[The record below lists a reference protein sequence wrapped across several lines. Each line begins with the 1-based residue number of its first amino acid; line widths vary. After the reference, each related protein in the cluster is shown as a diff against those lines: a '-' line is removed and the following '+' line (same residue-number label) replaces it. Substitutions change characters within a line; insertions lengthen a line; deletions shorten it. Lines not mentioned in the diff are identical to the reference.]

1 MKKGSKKINSKKL
14 IIIFLCLAVFFAVLA
29 VILHETTKITNE
41 SYENCALGDVNGDG
55 YINSMDALL
64 VIESTADNQLLFDN
78 QKKHADVNCDG
89 RIDSSDS
96 LILLEYAV
104 GEIKTLP
111 YKNST
116 DKNIEF
122 ENSANN
128 GKSADCNSAGSY
140 STVQIVNEWDNGDGT
155 YSYQFSI
162 TVKNISDKELAGW
175 KTEIA
180 LSSKAKITNN
190 WDCESKIKSNTIT
203 VSGKSVSKGSAAT
216 CGLIVSAPEGLQINS
231 IKTAD

>member
-14 IIIFLCLAVFFAVLA
+14 IIILLCLAVFFAVLA
-29 VILHETTKITNE
+29 VILHETTKITND

-89 RIDSSDS
+89 KVDSMDS
-96 LILLEYAV
+96 LILLEYSV
-104 GEIKTLP
+104 GEIKSLP
-111 YKNST
+111 HKNNET
-116 DKNIEF
+116 EKPE
-122 ENSANN
+122 NN
-128 GKSADCNSAGSY
+128 GRFADCNSSRTY
-140 STVQIVNEWDNGDGT
+140 STVQIANEWDNGDGT
-155 YSYQFSI
+155 HSYQLSI
-162 TVKNISDKELAGW
+162 TVKNISDKELAKW
-175 KTEIA
+175 ETEIS
-180 LSSKAKITNN
+180 LSSKAGITNS
-190 WDCESKIKSNTIT
+190 WDCESKINSNTVT
-203 VSGKSVSKGSAAT
+203 VSGESISKDSAAA